1 MSVQQQFGNQVRFV
15 GVPGLA
21 AFEEMGP
28 FVSRHG
34 ASAFPHIPDPGGEI
48 WRRFGVVQ
56 QRTYVVIN
64 DDGTWR
70 RTGYGNLAGEVQALI
85 NS

>member
-1 MSVQQQFGNQVRFV
+1 MSVQQQFGSQVRFV

-21 AFEEMGP
+21 GSSDFGP
-28 FVSRHG
+28 FINQHG
-34 ASAFPHIPDPGGEI
+34 ASGFAHIENGDDL
-48 WRRFGVVQ
+48 WRRFGVTM

-70 RTGYGNLAGEVQALI
+70 RTGYGNLAGEVQTLI